1 MKRCPECRR
10 DYYDDSLIYCL
21 DDGTALLEGPASGDE
36 SATAILHGLESP
48 AEAKTRDQIPAKE
61 QTDPLPENGNAASKR
76 KFSPWILAAP
86 LILAAIVAGG
96 FFAYRYFNP
105 STSGQINSI
114 AVLPFQNRNSDADG
128 EYLSDGLA
136 ESLIYRLSQ
145 FPELKVAPPSSAFR
159 YKGQDVD
166 AEKVGI
172 ELGVDAVMSGRLVQ
186 RGENLTISVDLVD
199 VRNKR
204 TLWGEQFE
212 RKMSDLL
219 ATQREI
225 ATAIA
230 QKLHVKLTTDSTGI
244 TKKYTNSNE
253 AYQLYLKGRFH
264 WNKRNEQDMQRS
276 IEYFQQTIEQ
286 DPNFALAYSGLA
298 DAYDLLGVS
307 DAIGGLPPNE
317 AMPKAKAAALKA
329 LEIDDTLAE
338 AHVSL
343 AHVNYYYDRD
353 WATTEREYRRAIELN
368 PNYPIAHQW
377 YSMYLM
383 SASRFGEALA
393 EARRAQELDP
403 LSLPINMTL
412 GWVLLTARQ
421 NDQSVEQLRKTLE
434 LDPNFILAHHRLG
447 MVYVQQGKYQDAI
460 AEFQR
465 IVELAPRMPLGL
477 AALGHTYAA
486 AGRRVDAEKALGELL
501 ELAKQRYVSP
511 ASIAAIYGALGDR
524 DQAFAWLDKA
534 DQAHDGILV
543 RLKVD
548 YRFDS
553 LRSDPRFGKL
563 LMRVNLAE

>member
-264 WNKRNEQDMQRS
+264 WNKRTQEGLNKAIDYYNQA
-276 IEYFQQTIEQ
+276 IEK
-286 DPNFALAYSGLA
+286 DPTFALAYAGLA
-298 DAYDLLGVS
+298 DAYVVPL
-307 DAIGGLPPNE
+307 IQMPPKE
-317 AMPKAKAAALKA
+317 AMPKARAAAMRA
-329 LEIDDTLAE
+329 LELNESLAE
-338 AHVSL
+338 AHTTLGRVL
-343 AHVNYYYDRD
+343 ASYDWD
-353 WATTEREYRRAIELN
+353 WAGAEKEYKRAIELN
-368 PNYPIAHQW
+368 PRYAPAHQW
-377 YSMYLM
+377 YGGYLQCM
-383 SASRFGEALA
+383 NRPEEAIKERLVA
-393 EARRAQELDP
+393 EDMDP
-403 LSLPINMTL
+403 LSPIINFEL
-412 GWVLLTARQ
+412 GMAYYFQRDYDRAI
-421 NDQSVEQLRKTLE
+421 DQFKKTLE
-434 LDPNFILAHHRLG
+434 LDPDFPPVHQFLPAAYEQKG
-447 MVYVQQGKYQDAI
+447 MYDEAFAAFKKAMSLSGRDPQHAI
-460 AEFQR
+460 
-465 IVELAPRMPLGL
+465 GG
-477 AALGHTYAA
+477 LGHLYAVT
-486 AGRRVDAEKALGELL
+486 GRKTEAQEQINELKQL
-501 ELAKQRYVSP
+501 SQQRYVRS
-511 ASIAAIYGALGDR
+511 AFIALIYAGLGDK
-524 DQAFAWLDKA
+524 DQAFAWLEKGFEERSY
-534 DQAHDGILV
+534 QMTNIKLEP
-543 RLKVD
+543 
-548 YRFDS
+548 RFDV
-553 LRSDPRFGKL
+553 LHSDPRFADLVRRIGL
-563 LMRVNLAE
+563 PQ

>member
-36 SATAILHGLESP
+36 PATAILHGLESP

>member
-563 LMRVNLAE
+563 LMRVNLSE

>member
-253 AYQLYLKGRFH
+253 SYQLYLKGRFH